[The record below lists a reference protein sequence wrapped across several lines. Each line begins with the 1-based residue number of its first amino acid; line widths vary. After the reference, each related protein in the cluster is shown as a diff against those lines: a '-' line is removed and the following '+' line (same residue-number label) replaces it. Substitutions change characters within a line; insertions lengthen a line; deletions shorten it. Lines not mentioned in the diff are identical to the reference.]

1 MLICDAMTRDV
12 RMVRPD
18 QSIQEAARIMSEC
31 DVGVVPVAE
40 NDRLVGML
48 SDRDIAIR
56 AVAGGQSPET
66 KVRDVMSEDVKY
78 CFEDDDINSVAS
90 NMADVQ
96 LHRLV
101 VLNKDKR
108 LVGIVALADIANC
121 EGSEPAGKAVCGI
134 SEPAHA

>member
-31 DVGVVPVAE
+31 DVGLVPVAE

-56 AVAGGQSPET
+56 AVAGGQSPAT

-108 LVGIVALADIANC
+108 LVGIVALADIAQC